1 MTKILSSIALML
13 LSAASSLAAAPT
25 QVVVERSQHPGDA
38 LRSRLGV
45 VLPTADTMIII
56 YGVAQHH
63 TRTEWSIV
71 ASRSKNGKWTVE
83 RAGEEGPG
91 LLPIDS
97 HPLSV
102 SKAELPS
109 GAGKV
114 LDHLLNDRH
123 AYLEEVSG
131 GDMPIGGYASTM
143 EIITPKRTRTINWTG
158 KLVGKLGQIVDTVIS
173 PS

>member
-13 LSAASSLAAAPT
+13 LSATSSLTAAPT
-25 QVVVERSQHPGDA
+25 QVVGERSQHPGDA

-56 YGVAQHH
+56 YGVAKHH

-71 ASRSKNGKWTVE
+71 ASRSKDGKWTVE

-91 LLPIDS
+91 LLPIDP
-97 HPLSV
+97 HPLSA
-102 SKAELPS
+102 SKTTLS
-109 GAGKV
+109 SDTGKA
-114 LDHLLNDRH
+114 LDHLLSDRQ
-123 AYLEEVSG
+123 AYLEKVSG

-143 EIITPKRTRTINWTG
+143 EIITPKRTRTIDWTG